1 MAVWINELLREYQQ
15 RKSEKELLLR
25 VTEHVV
31 DVADPFIRQARGY
44 KKILLPP
51 VVKAMDY
58 CRTLIEGIPGPVTL
72 NKGRYHADPLV
83 KALFAS
89 PDELEEVINISPE
102 IIKLRQKGFSG
113 EVTALLTAMRQ
124 EKTIYGYQKE
134 KDAILHDVPQ
144 QAVSFFDHRIVAP
157 ADDLLAAK
165 SRIVDRGVEV
175 LATVAMERITTLK
188 SRKAELRE
196 KREYLKGIMKIL
208 VGKSHMLEMFAYP
221 DPNKIEDYRKAEKLL
236 AEVEQELAELQ
247 EKMTYPK
254 HSLGYLEQTLQ
265 TPDDSLVL
273 SHQTFRLNWM
283 GVRVEDHLESE
294 GDEITLAEFSVGD
307 EITRSAVLVNFIV

>member
-1 MAVWINELLREYQQ
+1 MAGWINELLREHKK

-44 KKILLPP
+44 KKVLRPP
-51 VVKAMDY
+51 VEKAMDY
-58 CRTLIEGIPGPVTL
+58 CRTLIEGIPGPFTL
-72 NKGRYHADPLV
+72 NKGRYHADPMV

-89 PDELEEVINISPE
+89 PAELEEVINISPE
-102 IIKLRQKGFSG
+102 IIKLRHKGFSG

-134 KDAILHDVPQ
+134 KDVILRDVPQ

-157 ADDLLAAK
+157 ADNLLAAK

-175 LATVAMERITTLK
+175 LAMVAMERITTLK

-208 VGKSHMLEMFAYP
+208 IGKSHMLEMFAYP
-221 DPNKIEDYRKAEKLL
+221 DPGKLEEYRKAEKLL
-236 AEVEQELAELQ
+236 AEVEEELAQLQ
-247 EKMTYPK
+247 EQMTYPK
-254 HSLGYLEQTLQ
+254 HSLGYLEETMQS
-265 TPDDSLVL
+265 PGNSLVL
-273 SHQTFRLNWM
+273 RHKTFRLNWM
-283 GVRVEDHLESE
+283 GVRVEDHPEIE
-294 GDEITLAEFSVGD
+294 GDEITMAEFSVGE
-307 EITRSAVLVNFIV
+307 EITRSAVLVSFVV